1 MAENKKPMSF
11 DEWANAGGGAV
22 KPVETGLAG
31 RAGDLGLSLLKGV
44 IAVPEAAVGVAD
56 IVTGGKAGK
65 KAEDLGFRPKEAK
78 AYLDSLKSDAAKDAQ
93 YKFENADGFTGKF
106 GAAVQNPSLIANA
119 VAESVPLMGAGGVV
133 GRGLIAAATPRAV
146 AGAAQAAP
154 RISGAVASAAGEG
167 ITGAGSAAEGIR
179 QETANGELTGTQSLL
194 AAGSGVATGLL
205 GLGGAKAA
213 KALRVGDIDQAI
225 VGGTTK
231 VAGQAGKEAPG
242 MLSSVGRGALSE
254 GVFEELPQ
262 SLSEQAIQNV
272 ALDKPWTQDLDAAAA
287 MGLLTGGA
295 MGGGM
300 GLIGRQDTP
309 AAAPPPATTPA
320 PVPPAGPAQTTT
332 PPAGATPPPVIT
344 PAAPATTGEAQTAG
358 PLRTTYVDASKDWVA
373 GGKAGDVI
381 RVGDQFQYAPEGSQE
396 LSDWKSMITGRV
408 SAQPA
413 PPKPSEQMGLNPAA
427 GPLSAAAVTAV
438 DGDATPSMQAAAQ
451 ATAQQEQATQAQ
463 QQSDSKLKSSGWT
476 MNEFPVGD
484 EPMVASL
491 ESKDAPLF
499 MTQATAEDGTPTFNV
514 RDTDWNVV
522 ATGNTFEE
530 AAGRAKVQQAS
541 GGKAQVTP
549 QTTGATDGVKA
560 QETIPQEQGR
570 QAEQDGDWSMGAK
583 PIATPPSSG
592 FQDSTAKRAQGLKA
606 IRERNGLNKPVA
618 LIDEGKTDSAE
629 QPGTTG
635 EGAGASQPTP
645 LTIDARKRNLATLKQ
660 RMLAGRKQ
668 PDAQATP
675 VQAGQPQAYAGAAQ
689 VPVKKEAQPQAMR
702 IVVRR
707 DITGDE
713 FEVQGGG
720 VNGGWEK
727 QTTFS
732 TADAANDFLKS
743 WGHDVDGVE
752 TLVSEWSP
760 KLKRFSSPKRQES
773 TTQDS
778 PSKRSH

>member
-1 MAENKKPMSF
+1 MSNPFDKFDVAPTASKNPFDQFDQAKPADTDGPLARGWKS
-11 DEWANAGGGAV
+11 V
-22 KPVETGLAG
+22 KSSVGLTADLAG
-31 RAGDLGLSLLKGV
+31 RDTAAASERIRAQAEYQKANPGSEEGQGLMKAWREGDGIIGGIKGV
-44 IAVPEAAVGVAD
+44 AGEIASD
-56 IVTGGKAGK
+56 YNN
-65 KAEDLGFRPKEAK
+65 AK
-78 AYLDSLKSDAAKDAQ
+78 
-93 YKFENADGFTGKF
+93 GF
-106 GAAVQNPSLIANA
+106 GA
-119 VAESVPLMGAGGVV
+119 GA
-133 GRGLIAAATPRAV
+133 
-146 AGAAQAAP
+146 
-154 RISGAVASAAGEG
+154 
-167 ITGAGSAAEGIR
+167 
-179 QETANGELTGTQSLL
+179 
-194 AAGSGVATGLL
+194 
-205 GLGGAKAA
+205 
-213 KALRVGDIDQAI
+213 
-225 VGGTTK
+225 
-231 VAGQAGKEAPG
+231 
-242 MLSSVGRGALSE
+242 MSVGRNL
-254 GVFEELPQ
+254 Q
-262 SLSEQAIQNV
+262 
-272 ALDKPWTQDLDAAAA
+272 A
-287 MGLLTGGA
+287 MGSGIVEQVPNMILPMAGMLTGGA
-295 MGGGM
+295 AGSSIGPVGTAVGGFAGAAAGNSAVGTSEAAFRQLEKAGINPSDTAAVKSYLDKNGDSILGETAVKGAVIGAVDTATM
-300 GLIGRQDTP
+300 GLSHALLSGPGRAAANKALTALGVDVADKAAVSAASKSPAFKSLVANDAAYQASQTGAQKVARNAAAGLAEPAGEFTGEYAGSYAATGEADAKEAFLEAASSLGQSGLTFAGQKLYQGMTDPGAGFGMLNRNPGTP
-309 AAAPPPATTPA
+309 PPAAPPATA

-332 PPAGATPPPVIT
+332 PPAGATPPPVIP
-344 PAAPATTGEAQTAG
+344 PAVPATTGEAQTAG

-396 LSDWKSMITGRV
+396 LSDWKSMISGRV

-451 ATAQQEQATQAQ
+451 AAAQQEQATQAQ

-514 RDTDWNVV
+514 RDTDWNVI
-522 ATGNTFEE
+522 ASGSTFEE

-635 EGAGASQPTP
+635 EGAG
-645 LTIDARKRNLATLKQ
+645 
-660 RMLAGRKQ
+660 
-668 PDAQATP
+668 
-675 VQAGQPQAYAGAAQ
+675 
-689 VPVKKEAQPQAMR
+689 E
-702 IVVRR
+702 
-707 DITGDE
+707 
-713 FEVQGGG
+713 
-720 VNGGWEK
+720 
-727 QTTFS
+727 
-732 TADAANDFLKS
+732 
-743 WGHDVDGVE
+743 H
-752 TLVSEWSP
+752 
-760 KLKRFSSPKRQES
+760 
-773 TTQDS
+773 
-778 PSKRSH
+778 PSRHR